1 MSAKPK
7 VIVIAG
13 PNGAG
18 KSTTAP
24 AIVQQAFAVHEFIN
38 ADTIARGLSA
48 FAPEH
53 VAVAAGKIM
62 LRRIRTL
69 ASERVSFAFETTLAT
84 RSFKPLLQGMQQS
97 GYELHL
103 IFLWL
108 PNAAMAVDRVAIRVK
123 RGGHSVPEEV
133 IERRYE
139 RGLANF
145 FNLYRPI
152 ADSWLMLDNSSDMAP
167 RPIAWR
173 NLGGPLQVVRS
184 GPWNS
189 LRERYEKDSFD
200 QISPNNG

>member
-1 MSAKPK
+1 VSEKPK
-7 VIVIAG
+7 VVVIAG

-24 AIVQQAFAVHEFIN
+24 AIVQQAFAVDEFIN

-53 VAVAAGKIM
+53 VALAAGRIM

-84 RSFKPLLQGMQQS
+84 RSFKPLLRDMQQS

-108 PNAAMAVDRVAIRVK
+108 PNAAMAIDRVAIRVK
-123 RGGHSVPEEV
+123 RGGHSVPPDV
-133 IERRYE
+133 IERRYK

-173 NLGGPLQVVRS
+173 NLAGPLQVVKS
-184 GPWNS
+184 GPWNN
-189 LRERYEKDSFD
+189 LRERYEEDRFD
-200 QISPNNG
+200 QI